1 MELTKI
7 KLFNVEGDDSLSA
20 QKIVGGNPTGI
31 LNLNNVKYS
40 WVKGFYRVM
49 TGNFWVPERVSL
61 VEDAVTVVKLTEA
74 EDQAVQSTLSFLIFL
89 DSLQVNNLP
98 NIFDYITDSGVK
110 TLGTIQAFQEAIHSQ
125 SYQYILEGLYEN
137 KTRDAIYNEWRNNPL
152 LRKRNALIAEQ
163 MQDFADN
170 PTEEGFKRV
179 LIANLALEGIYFYC
193 GFNLFDQLSSR
204 KKLVQ
209 TQKIIDYIRTDEA
222 SHVALFTKIIHES
235 MNTKAEE
242 EWIKEFVYKAAEQEI
257 EWSNA
262 VYGDRILGISPKSTR
277 QFVQHLA
284 NKRLRGIGLSPIYEE
299 STNPYQHLELEGR
312 SNFFESS
319 QNTSYSRSE
328 AVDGWDDF

>member
-1 MELTKI
+1 MELQKTR
-7 KLFNVEGDDSLSA
+7 LFNAEGDDSLSS
-20 QKIVGGNPTGI
+20 QKIIGGNPTGI
-31 LNLNNVKYS
+31 LNLNNVKYT

-49 TGNFWVPERVSL
+49 TGNFWVPERVSM
-61 VEDAVTVVKLTEA
+61 VDDQVTIKNLTEH
-74 EDQAVQSTLSFLIFL
+74 EDKAVQSTLSFLIFL

-137 KTRDAIYNEWRNNPL
+137 KTRDSIYNEWRDNPL
-152 LRKRNALIAEQ
+152 LRKRNQLIAEQ
-163 MQDFADN
+163 MQGFADN

-193 GFNLFDQLSSR
+193 GFNLFDQLASR

-209 TQKIIDYIRTDEA
+209 TQKMIDYIKVDEA
-222 SHVALFTKIIHES
+222 SHCALFTKIIQES
-235 MNTKAEE
+235 MDIHKEKH
-242 EWIKEFVYKAAEQEI
+242 WIKDFVRTAAEQEI
-257 EWSNA
+257 EWSNS
-262 VYGDRILGISPKSTR
+262 VYGDNILGISPDSTR
-277 QFVQHLA
+277 QLVQHLT
-284 NKRLRGIGLSPIYEE
+284 NKRLRGIGIEPIYEE
-299 STNPYQHLELEGR
+299 SPNPYAHLEVEGR

>member
-74 EDQAVQSTLSFLIFL
+74 EDQAVQSTLAFLIFL

-137 KTRDAIYNEWRNNPL
+137 KTRDAIYNEWRDNPL

-170 PTEEGFKRV
+170 PTEEGYKRV

-235 MNTKAEE
+235 MDTKAEE
-242 EWIKEFVYKAAEQEI
+242 DWIKEFIYRAAEQEI

-262 VYGDRILGISPKSTR
+262 VYGDRILGISHKSTR
-277 QFVQHLA
+277 QYVQHLA
-284 NKRLRGIGLSPIYEE
+284 NKRLRAIGLPPVYEE

>member
-163 MQDFADN
+163 MQDFADS

-235 MNTKAEE
+235 MDTKAEE

>member
-1 MELTKI
+1 MKLEKT
-7 KLFNVEGDDSLSA
+7 KLFNVTGDDSLSE
-20 QKIVGGNPTGI
+20 QKIIGGNPTGI

-49 TGNFWVPERVSL
+49 TGNFWIPERVSM
-61 VEDAVTVVKLTEA
+61 VDDKVTVVKLTEE
-74 EDQAVQSTLSFLIFL
+74 EDRAVQSTLAFLIFL

-110 TLGTIQAFQEAIHSQ
+110 NLGTIQAFQETIHSQ
-125 SYQYILEGLYEN
+125 SYQYILEGLYPN
-137 KTRDAIYNEWRNNPL
+137 KTREAIYNEWRTNPL
-152 LRKRNALIAEQ
+152 LRKRNQFIADT
-163 MQDFADN
+163 MQEFADN

-209 TQKIIDYIRTDEA
+209 TQKMIDYIRTDEA
-222 SHVALFTKIIHES
+222 SHCALFTKIIQES
-235 MNTKAEE
+235 MDVRQES
-242 EWIKEFVYKAAEQEI
+242 EWIIEFIREAVEQEI
-257 EWSNA
+257 EWANH
-262 VYGDRILGISPKSTR
+262 VYGDKILGISPKSTR

-284 NKRLRGIGLSPIYEE
+284 NKRLRGIGIAPLYEDAQ
-299 STNPYQHLELEGR
+299 NPYSHLEVEGR

-328 AVDGWDDF
+328 AVDGWDEF